1 MSKSLYEILEVDRNA
16 SSGDIK
22 KSYFRLAK
30 IHHPDKGGDAEI
42 FKQIQKAYETLTD
55 DQKRAIYDQT
65 GQIPGEEVNGG
76 GGGGPM
82 PGGFPFPFPFPFG
95 PGGGGPMPGGGG
107 GININIDNLFGMF
120 NGGRNGK
127 QNKKREKGPDFV
139 QDLQISLE
147 QLYKGH
153 SINVAMG
160 QERFCPKCT
169 GSGCISKEICKKCNG
184 VGMYTIIQRMGGMVL
199 QSHKQCD
206 DCKGEGTIA
215 IGVCDQCNGN
225 KKTTHKNTH
234 KINILPGMRE
244 GETFT
249 FTEACSENMDFEKPG
264 DVKFIL
270 KEAVDENWKRMGVE
284 KEHLATTVIIN
295 VAESLLGTT
304 IYLEDHPGIDNLYIR
319 LPPASFE
326 GDVFCV
332 GGKGMPKFGKP
343 NEYGNLYLKISVEI
357 RLEDRVFI
365 SENSKSLLAPFLQH
379 KVRKNESVIDIS
391 GESVDGVDS
400 SQKMTCDVFLSEL
413 PK

>member
-1 MSKSLYEILEVDRNA
+1 MAKSLYEILEVDRSA
-16 SSGDIK
+16 SAGDIK

-65 GQIPGEEVNGG
+65 GQIPGEEVNE

-95 PGGGGPMPGGGG
+95 PGGGGGGPPGAF
-107 GININIDNLFGMF
+107 NINIDNLFGMF
-120 NGGRNGK
+120 NKR

-139 QDLQISLE
+139 QDLQVNLE

-153 SINVAMG
+153 TINVAMG
-160 QERFCPKCT
+160 QERFCTKCT
-169 GSGCISKEICKKCNG
+169 GSGCISKEVCKKCNG
-184 VGMYTIIQRMGGMVL
+184 AGMYTIIQKMGGMIL
-199 QSHKQCD
+199 QSNKQCD
-206 DCKGEGTIA
+206 DCKGEGTIP

-225 KKTTHKNTH
+225 KKMTNKITH

-249 FTEACSENMDFEKPG
+249 FHEACSENMDFEKPG

-270 KEAVDENWKRMGVE
+270 KEVVDENWKRIGAE
-284 KEHLATTVIIN
+284 KEHLFTTVVIN

-304 IYLEDHPGIDNLYIR
+304 VYLEDHPGIDNLYIK

-326 GDVFCV
+326 GDIFCV
-332 GGKGMPKFGKP
+332 GGKGMPKFGKA
-343 NEYGNLYLKISVEI
+343 NEYGNLYLKISVEV

-365 SENSKSLLAPFLQH
+365 SENSKNLLGPLLQH
-379 KVRKNESVIDIS
+379 RIRKNDSTDIS
-391 GESVDGVDS
+391 GGSVEGTNN
-400 SQKMTCDVFLSEL
+400 SQKIVCDVFLSEL